1 MKISTLPESEE
12 PVLENKVMVVDG
24 TETKLA
30 PLQMVKD
37 YLSDSSSSSVNVEP
51 NIDHGVS

>member
-37 YLSDSSSSSVNVEP
+37 FLSDSSSSSVNVEP